1 MIKIKKSI
9 ILPRRTRAPKI
20 FHVWGYPSQVPNILH
35 PDLTTFSSCEIFT
48 ISYCP
53 CTERISVWLVLDFQT
68 RFIWLISTFKLSKP
82 TALVKV
88 PVAPTNRNSNHHHLR
103 SQAKRLHYEV
113 RIVTISIRQN
123 LERSHD
129 SKSLSCKYRLKKHR
143 LLSKNKE
150 RNISEIMYEAG
161 FSNLSY
167 VAKCFNLGYRRNISN
182 EKAKVVLHSKNFES

>member
-1 MIKIKKSI
+1 MNHWYYCRLIVLVIIFILLYFTEYTTIHHVFLLEFLYHKSI
-9 ILPRRTRAPKI
+9 PWMVLRSKSKKVLFSQGEPVPQRSFMSEDIPARFPIYYTLTSP
-20 FHVWGYPSQVPNILH
+20 PSA
-35 PDLTTFSSCEIFT
+35 SYEIFT

-88 PVAPTNRNSNHHHLR
+88 PVVPTNRNSNHHHLR

-129 SKSLSCKYRLKKHR
+129 SKSLSCKYRLKKAS
-143 LLSKNKE
+143 LA
-150 RNISEIMYEAG
+150 I
-161 FSNLSY
+161 
-167 VAKCFNLGYRRNISN
+167 
-182 EKAKVVLHSKNFES
+182 EK